1 MVEDAE
7 EKRLISPGVTTLVEP
22 TSGNMGIGL
31 AYIAVLRGYRFLAVM
46 PAEYSLDKQILL
58 RYLGAEVVLTDP
70 TLGFQGQLDKVEQLK
85 KEIPNVHILDQFA
98 NAANPEAHFTW
109 TGPEIWKDTAGKVDI
124 FVAGTGTGGTIS
136 GVGKYLKMK
145 NPAVKVICVEPAESP
160 VISGGKPSRH
170 KIQGVGPGFVPM
182 NLDTSL
188 IDEIITVTAEDAM
201 ENARRLAREEG
212 LLAGISSGA
221 NLAACLKVASREEN
235 KGKMIVT
242 VFPSGGE
249 RYMNSDLFAAVRE
262 ECIAMTF

>member
-7 EKRLISPGVTTLVEP
+7 EKGRISPCITTLVEP

-85 KEIPNVHILDQFA
+85 KEIPNVHVLDQFA

-109 TGPEIWKDTAGKVDI
+109 TGKVDI
-124 FVAGTGTGGTIS
+124 FVAGSGTGGTIS

-170 KIQGVGPGFVPM
+170 KIQGVGPGFVPK

-201 ENARRLAREEG
+201 ANARRLAREEG
-212 LLAGISSGA
+212 LLVGISSGA

-235 KGKMIVT
+235 KEKMIIT

-249 RYMNSDLFAAVRE
+249 RYMTSDLFAAVRE